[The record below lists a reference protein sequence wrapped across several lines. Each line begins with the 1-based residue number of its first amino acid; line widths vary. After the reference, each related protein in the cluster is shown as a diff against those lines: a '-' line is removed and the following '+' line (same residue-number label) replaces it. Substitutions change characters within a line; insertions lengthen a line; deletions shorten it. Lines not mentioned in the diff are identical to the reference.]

1 MQGNYPGRNRR
12 VEGDR
17 RFRRHQQGR
26 QVSAGL
32 SIQERLYKVHTAPC
46 LHLSNIPSHGIMHTC
61 VLEAKQCPASMSE
74 RASECVRHVFPFPGR
89 YGSWTCR
96 HP

>member
-32 SIQERLYKVHTAPC
+32 SIQERLYKDD
-46 LHLSNIPSHGIMHTC
+46 M
-61 VLEAKQCPASMSE
+61 EAGRADIRDEVGAELLFGLRDSE
-74 RASECVRHVFPFPGR
+74 REDLVLQARHLRERDKRQQGR
-89 YGSWTCR
+89 SGT
-96 HP
+96 